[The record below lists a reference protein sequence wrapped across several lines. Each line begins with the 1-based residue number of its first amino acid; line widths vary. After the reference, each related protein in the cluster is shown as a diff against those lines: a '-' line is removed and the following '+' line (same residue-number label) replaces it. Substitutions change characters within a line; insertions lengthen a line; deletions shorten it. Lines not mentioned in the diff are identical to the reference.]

1 MKKHAFLIMAH
12 NQFDLLEM
20 LIKLL
25 DDPRNDIYLH
35 IDQKV
40 EDFDFQRFSKL
51 TRILLSVLQNETT

>member
-35 IDQKV
+35 IV
-40 EDFDFQRFSKL
+40 
-51 TRILLSVLQNETT
+51 LLV